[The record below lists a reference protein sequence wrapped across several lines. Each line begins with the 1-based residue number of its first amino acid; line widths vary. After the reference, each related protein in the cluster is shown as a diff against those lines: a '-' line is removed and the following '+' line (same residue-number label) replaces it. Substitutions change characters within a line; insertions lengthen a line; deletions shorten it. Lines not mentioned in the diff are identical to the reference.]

1 MHRLAEE
8 EKEINT
14 PEKHFI
20 YRHMHSAIR
29 ILYIHLIVYHL
40 FAN

>member
-1 MHRLAEE
+1 MHRVAEE

-14 PEKHFI
+14 LEKHFI
-20 YRHMHSAIR
+20 YRQMHSAIR
-29 ILYIHLIVYHL
+29 TLYIHLIVYHL